1 MKQLY
6 QIRKRQCEY
15 AESHPNES
23 AESDFEVME
32 IRMAADML
40 ADLREVAAQLGF
52 RNTQELIK
60 AYVGAG
66 LERDKSLIHKQ
77 HVEG

>member
-6 QIRKRQCEY
+6 RIRRRQCEY

-23 AESDFEVME
+23 EETDLEVLE
-32 IRMAADML
+32 IRVAAEMM

-60 AYVGAG
+60 AYVGEG
-66 LERDKSLIHKQ
+66 LARDKELVHKQ
-77 HVEG
+77 HLEG